1 MDKTILDKINKFT
14 RRKLSEDEVYVFS
27 VILCDNDIDRDC
39 ECFSDE
45 ALEELKELFIGK
57 TGIFDHE
64 ATTVN
69 QNARIFDTEL
79 ITDSSRRT
87 KYGEPYKYLKASA
100 YMVKTDGNKAL
111 IAEIDGGIKKEVSIS
126 CAAAKRTCSVCGCHK
141 DTASCAHIK
150 GRKYGG
156 KLCHTILSDITDAY
170 EWSFVAVPA
179 QVNAGVTKKYSEDDT
194 VKAQTV
200 QQTSEADEE
209 LRRDIRK
216 LAYFSGGRAAA
227 DIASLSS
234 ANLSTHQLI
243 ELRKAFER
251 QCGKERTEVQ
261 LDIGEKEDET
271 TDMFSMRQE
280 G

>member
-1 MDKTILDKINKFT
+1 M
-14 RRKLSEDEVYVFS
+14 RREDEVYVFS

-39 ECFSDE
+39 ERFSDE
-45 ALEELKELFIGK
+45 ALEALKERFIGK

-64 ATTVN
+64 AAAAN

-79 ITDSSRRT
+79 ITDSSRST
-87 KYGEPYKYLKASA
+87 AYGKPYRYLRAMA
-100 YMVKTDGNKAL
+100 YMVRTDENKNL

-126 CAAAKRTCSVCGCHK
+126 CAAAKRICSVCGCDK
-141 DTASCAHIK
+141 NTASCSHIK

-156 KLCHTILSDITDAY
+156 QLCHTVLDDITDAY

-179 QVNAGVTKKYSEDDT
+179 QVNAGVTKKYSEADT

-200 QQTSEADEE
+200 QTSSAADEE
-209 LRRDIRK
+209 LRRNIRK

-227 DIASLSS
+227 DIASLSA
-234 ANLSTHQLI
+234 ANLDTQQLI
-243 ELRKAFER
+243 ALRKAFEK
-251 QCGKERTEVQ
+251 QCGKSRAEVQ
-261 LDIGEKEDET
+261 LNTSAAEEET
-271 TDMFSMRQE
+271 TDMFSMKEE